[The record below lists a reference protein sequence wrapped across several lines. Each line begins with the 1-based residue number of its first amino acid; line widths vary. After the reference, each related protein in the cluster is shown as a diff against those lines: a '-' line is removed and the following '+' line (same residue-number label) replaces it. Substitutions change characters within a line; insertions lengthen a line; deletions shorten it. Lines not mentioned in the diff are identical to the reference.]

1 MMLASRFVFMV
12 GNSFWHYRGGWEG
25 LTIFAS
31 SLRQLPGFVSV
42 PFTVPY
48 EQT

>member
-1 MMLASRFVFMV
+1 MLVSCFMFMV
-12 GNSFWHYRGGWEG
+12 GNSFWHHRAGREG

-31 SLRQLPGFVSV
+31 SLRQLPGLVSAR
-42 PFTVPY
+42 FTVRY

>member
-1 MMLASRFVFMV
+1 MLVSRFMFMV
-12 GNSFWHYRGGWEG
+12 GNSFWHHHAGREG

-42 PFTVPY
+42 RFTVPY
-48 EQT
+48 ART